1 MLLKH
6 RRWHRCVCV
15 IFFYIYIFGECLVII
30 VCWRAADLYPV
41 SISRFSNLKIQWLLY
56 TVRPDWLTV
65 FLLSGQ
71 KSLRPHFYADRW
83 MRTET
88 FNTDKRLVNRFE
100 EKLCWQCFKKKKNV
114 MKNMTRNGTSTTS
127 YFIFYIF
134 VLFLFF
140 FVVFFNN
147 VQMEETEMWTFWKCV
162 VLLMSELARVQDVGC
177 RFVGCDST
185 CVILK
190 MAYQRISLLR
200 ISWWNDLTLSINEEL
215 HFKTKTSM
223 EN

>member
-100 EKLCWQCFKKKKNV
+100 EKLCWQCFKKK
-114 MKNMTRNGTSTTS
+114 NMLWRIWPGMEHLQLLTS
-127 YFIFYIF
+127 YFIF
-134 VLFLFF
+134 LFCFCFFLLFF
-140 FVVFFNN
+140 LTMYKWKKQKCEPSGN
-147 VQMEETEMWTFWKCV
+147 VLCCWWVSWHGFDVCNFENGISKNFIIENFLVKWSDFINKWRVAFQNENIHG
-162 VLLMSELARVQDVGC
+162 EL
-177 RFVGCDST
+177 
-185 CVILK
+185 VIK
-190 MAYQRISLLR
+190 
-200 ISWWNDLTLSINEEL
+200 
-215 HFKTKTSM
+215 
-223 EN
+223 